1 VLIGNHRSDDGWM
14 RYKQV
19 EIW

>member
-1 VLIGNHRSDDGWM
+1 MYCAIYVKSVAM

-19 EIW
+19 

>member
-1 VLIGNHRSDDGWM
+1 M

-19 EIW
+19 TT